1 MVDATGSAPRAKG
14 WDAFFIECEK
24 NGRIVWMNS
33 EARNRLGN
41 ATNLFDA
48 VPSTARAEALRLVG
62 AKDRLESRQLWCLF
76 RGAGRKEA
84 PVQLTRLLASG
95 SKVLLSAKVRERA
108 SDAPLSQS
116 TQLQI
121 LLQME
126 QKAVRNYSR
135 LVAVEEQLER
145 RRWESRRRSQGQIGE
160 LVSEAREQ
168 QRERIAK
175 VLHTGVGQSL
185 VGIRLNLDLLHARH
199 PEAWLAVE
207 EELSNI
213 QSLAEQALSEVRAV
227 SQKLHPPDWQRLN
240 LLEALEYLWRTS
252 GIPKK
257 FRAKLEVHPLSA
269 EPSQAIRVAVYR
281 SAQEMISN
289 VLRHSKASEVMLSLE
304 ERAGRILL
312 TMADNGTG
320 FDVKDVFSPQEGEGM
335 RGIGLRSIEEAAREL
350 GGEFEVRSGPEGT
363 RIEVSLPLEEES

>member
-1 MVDATGSAPRAKG
+1 
-14 WDAFFIECEK
+14 
-24 NGRIVWMNS
+24 MNS

-41 ATNLFDA
+41 ATNLLDA
-48 VPSTARAEALRLVG
+48 VSSTTQAEALRLVG
-62 AKDRLESRQLWCLF
+62 TSDRLESRQLWCLF
-76 RGAGRKEA
+76 HGAGGKEA
-84 PVQLTRLLASG
+84 PVQLTRLLSSE
-95 SKVLLSAKVRERA
+95 SKVLLSAKVRQRA
-108 SDAPLSQS
+108 SDGPLSQS

-121 LLQME
+121 LLNME

-135 LVAVEEQLER
+135 LLAAEEQLEKR
-145 RRWESRRRSQGQIGE
+145 MERSRRSQGQIGE
-160 LVSEAREQ
+160 LVSEARER
-168 QRERIAK
+168 QRQSIAK

-185 VGIRLNLDLLHARH
+185 VGIQLNLDLMHARH
-199 PEAWLAVE
+199 PEASLAVQ

-257 FRAKLEVHPLSA
+257 FRAKLEIHPLSA
-269 EPSQAIRVAVYR
+269 EPSHAIRVAVYR

-289 VLRHSKASEVMLSLE
+289 VLRHSKATGVVLSIE
-304 ERAGRILL
+304 ERSGRISL
-312 TMADNGTG
+312 TIADNGTG
-320 FDVKDVFSPQEGEGM
+320 FDVKDVLSTQEGEGM